1 MTQMLKSKLQ
11 RVNMMKNDNFLKK
24 IQELSE
30 TSLGI
35 SIRKLSVATIDIYIL
50 NIAEICDKD
59 SISNNIIKPLL
70 QYNKNE
76 PLTIETIAN
85 SIIYV
90 NSISMG
96 SDENLIIDNILKGK
110 AIILIPE
117 EEQYVI
123 ADTLQASKRE
133 IQTPELEG
141 TLRGPKD
148 CFTENFES
156 NLSLIRYRIKDPELR
171 LDKLVIGK
179 RTKTSVAV
187 IYINNI
193 ANPQYVNEIMKRLQ
207 SINIDGIIDSGYI
220 QKFLKNS
227 TFDLFPQL
235 GIIERSDL
243 ACISILEGK
252 ICIVTEGSNLILS
265 APKVFIDFFNSSE
278 DAFDSI
284 YFGMFNKFI
293 RIVALMISLASSAL
307 YVAIV
312 GFHSD
317 ILPVSYIMILA
328 SSRGAVPFN
337 AVLEASLLEF
347 VSEILREAS
356 VRLPKRIG
364 SAIGIVGTIV
374 IGQAAVSAGL
384 VSPLMVIIVSL
395 STMCSFVAADFT
407 IMNPI
412 RIFKFLL
419 IFMTAFLGLF
429 GFIIGITFILVN
441 LLSTSS
447 FGVPYGAPVSPL
459 NLKDLKGYL
468 QSDAL
473 LSKKRPR
480 FLKTKNKNKQ

>member
-1 MTQMLKSKLQ
+1 
-11 RVNMMKNDNFLKK
+11 MKNDNFLKK
-24 IQELSE
+24 IQELSQ
-30 TSLGI
+30 TNLGI
-35 SIRKLSVATIDIYIL
+35 SIRKLTVANLDIYIL

-96 SDENLIIDNILKGK
+96 SDENMIIDNILKGM

-117 EEQYVI
+117 EEQYII

-171 LDKLVIGK
+171 IDNFIIGK
-179 RTKTSVAV
+179 RTKTSVSV
-187 IYINNI
+187 IYINNL
-193 ANPQYVNEIMKRLQ
+193 ANPEHVNEITKQLQ
-207 SINIDGIIDSGYI
+207 SISIDGIIDTGYI
-220 QKFLKNS
+220 QKFLRKSPLN
-227 TFDLFPQL
+227 LFPQM
-235 GIIERSDL
+235 GVIERSDL

-252 ICIVTEGSNLILS
+252 TCIVIEGSNLVLS
-265 APKVFIDFFNSSE
+265 APKVFVDFFNSSE
-278 DAFDSI
+278 DAFDNI

-293 RIVALMISLASSAL
+293 RMVALMISLASSAL

-412 RIFKFLL
+412 RVLKFLL

-447 FGVPYGAPVSPL
+447 FGVPYGAPVAPL
-459 NLKDLKGYL
+459 NLRDLKSYL
-468 QSDAL
+468 LSDVA

-480 FLKTKNKNKQ
+480 FLRTKNKNKQ